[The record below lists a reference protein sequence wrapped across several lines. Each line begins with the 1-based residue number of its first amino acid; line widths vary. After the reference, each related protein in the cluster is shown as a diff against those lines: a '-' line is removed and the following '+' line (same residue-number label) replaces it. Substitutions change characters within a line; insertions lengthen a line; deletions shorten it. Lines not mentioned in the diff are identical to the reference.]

1 MRPKVLL
8 ADDHVAVR
16 EAVGELLGE
25 ATELLGRVSDGRE
38 LVESARRL
46 RPDIIVTDVVMPV
59 MSGLDAMRQL
69 IAERSTAKFIVLTAH
84 ADQGLAARAM
94 GDGASGFL
102 VKQSAGEEL
111 LDAVRAVMAG
121 RTYVTRL
128 ISVPQG
134 A

>member
-8 ADDHVAVR
+8 ADDHVEVR
-16 EAVGELLGE
+16 EAVGQLLCE

-46 RPDIIVTDVVMPV
+46 RPDIIVTDVAMPV
-59 MSGLDAMRQL
+59 MNGLDAMRQL
-69 IAERSTAKFIVLTAH
+69 IAERSTAKFIVLTVH
-84 ADQGLAARAM
+84 ADRGLAVRAM

-128 ISVPQG
+128 ISVPQR